1 LTENGDDGNVSM
13 RWPESSLKKIAEQWV
28 NGVLPGKSNAAGFF

>member
-1 LTENGDDGNVSM
+1 M
-13 RWPESSLKKIAEQWV
+13 KRPESSLKQLAQQWV